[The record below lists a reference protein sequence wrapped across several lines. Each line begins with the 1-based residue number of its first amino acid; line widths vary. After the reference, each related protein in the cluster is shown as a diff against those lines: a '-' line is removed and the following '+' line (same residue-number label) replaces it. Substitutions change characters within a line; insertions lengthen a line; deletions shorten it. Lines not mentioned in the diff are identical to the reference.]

1 MSLPSP
7 PTAVYVHLDLKG
19 APPRAPYLCAL
30 IPAFRRWGATGLVI
44 EWEDMLPF
52 DGELQVARRANHY
65 TEAEVTEILAAAEA
79 AGLHVIPLVQC
90 FGHLEW
96 LLKHAAFDGV
106 CESIVD
112 RQCLRPSA
120 DGAMPLVRE
129 LRRQVLRLHRGATHV
144 HFGCDEVTDLGKHEV
159 THAAIAAGEPAYL
172 KHVAALLGHARELG
186 VTALLWHDEIVK
198 TSPEALRA
206 AVGDDLIGC
215 ANACVWEYA
224 NHEQLDPGI
233 WERLRAFPELWAAT
247 AYKGAANPDECWTPL
262 APRINNQL
270 SWRAAEQRIGAP
282 VHAYILTGWSRFNHL
297 ATLCELLPVG
307 LPSLRLCLAALIAGI
322 SDEPGRAA
330 ALAELGLPPLPLVPQ
345 GACAPG
351 RRRAPRRRRRALP
364 RLRRLRPRR
373 AAAAQP
379 RGGRGGE
386 AEAKIFGPRVT
397 SRAAT
402 GILANVRARAGGA
415 EAARGAARAAARR
428 ARADPLRGGCRR
440 GGAHEARRPRAA
452 RRGVRPLNCLV
463 T

>member
-129 LRRQVLRLHRGATHV
+129 LLRQVLRLHRGATHV

-159 THAAIAAGEPAYL
+159 THAAIAAGEPTYL

-198 TSPEALRA
+198 TSPETLRA
-206 AVGDDLIGC
+206 AVGDDLLGC

-282 VHAYILTGWSRFNHL
+282 LYL
-297 ATLCELLPVG
+297 
-307 LPSLRLCLAALIAGI
+307 SLIHI
-322 SDEPGRAA
+322 
-330 ALAELGLPPLPLVPQ
+330 
-345 GACAPG
+345 
-351 RRRAPRRRRRALP
+351 
-364 RLRRLRPRR
+364 
-373 AAAAQP
+373 
-379 RGGRGGE
+379 
-386 AEAKIFGPRVT
+386 
-397 SRAAT
+397 
-402 GILANVRARAGGA
+402 
-415 EAARGAARAAARR
+415 
-428 ARADPLRGGCRR
+428 
-440 GGAHEARRPRAA
+440 
-452 RRGVRPLNCLV
+452 
-463 T
+463 

>member
-1 MSLPSP
+1 
-7 PTAVYVHLDLKG
+7 
-19 APPRAPYLCAL
+19 
-30 IPAFRRWGATGLVI
+30 
-44 EWEDMLPF
+44 MLPF

-129 LRRQVLRLHRGATHV
+129 LLRQVLAARGATHV

-186 VTALLWHDEIVK
+186 VTALLWHDGIVK
-198 TSPEALRA
+198 TSPETLRA

-224 NHEQLDPGI
+224 NHEQLDP
-233 WERLRAFPELWAAT
+233 AFGSGWRVSGAV
-247 AYKGAANPDECWTPL
+247 GCDGVQRSAANPDECWTPL

-282 VHAYILTGWSRFNHL
+282 VTPTF
-297 ATLCELLPVG
+297 
-307 LPSLRLCLAALIAGI
+307 
-322 SDEPGRAA
+322 
-330 ALAELGLPPLPLVPQ
+330 
-345 GACAPG
+345 
-351 RRRAPRRRRRALP
+351 
-364 RLRRLRPRR
+364 
-373 AAAAQP
+373 
-379 RGGRGGE
+379 
-386 AEAKIFGPRVT
+386 
-397 SRAAT
+397 
-402 GILANVRARAGGA
+402 
-415 EAARGAARAAARR
+415 
-428 ARADPLRGGCRR
+428 
-440 GGAHEARRPRAA
+440 
-452 RRGVRPLNCLV
+452 
-463 T
+463 